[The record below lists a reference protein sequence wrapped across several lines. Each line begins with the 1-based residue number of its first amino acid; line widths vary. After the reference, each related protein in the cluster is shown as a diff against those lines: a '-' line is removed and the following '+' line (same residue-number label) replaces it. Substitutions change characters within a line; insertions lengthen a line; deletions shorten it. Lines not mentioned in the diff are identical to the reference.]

1 MCCLVICSVTIG
13 AISIISV
20 GTILSDNSETIMQL
34 QSSTS
39 SQKIDKLFMSI
50 EQSINTCYD
59 FSVEKLSDISVFVKN
74 TDQLNS
80 FNDSIGSLLK
90 NVVSNTDCAIS
101 GYIRYNP
108 DILKDDIGIFYVKDT
123 DTGKISEFPLTDI
136 KAYDKNDKE
145 HVGWYYTPI

>member
-59 FSVEKLSDISVFVKN
+59 YSVEKLSDISVFVKN

-108 DILKDDIGIFYVKDT
+108 DILKDDIGIF
-123 DTGKISEFPLTDI
+123 S
-136 KAYDKNDKE
+136 
-145 HVGWYYTPI
+145 